1 MREGEGE
8 MTWVDG
14 SHYKGE
20 WKKGV
25 PNGLGT
31 FTVKGEK
38 PRKGLY

>member
-25 PNGLGT
+25 PNGLGMKYYT
-31 FTVKGEK
+31 QV
-38 PRKGLY
+38 LSQ